1 MARTENWHG
10 RKRISQ
16 TEEERKARMNYIR
29 TKEYLIGGQFEESKD
44 SVEKV
49 RDMAKDVYRLNTK
62 QSQIQ
67 DKDIYIRAIL
77 GSETLI
83 HRLYSYAKTHQ
94 GCLSKGESIV
104 IQMFNELQ
112 FYDWLQNK
120 LNDIYI
126 AEYQSNVSRFGN
138 AQDPEKPIVHRGRRT
153 KEEQLA
159 IDKWNWLHPDDPIVN
174 QYEKR
179 YKKYK

>member
-10 RKRISQ
+10 RKRIYQ
-16 TEEERKARMNYIR
+16 TKEERKARMNYIR
-29 TKEYLIGGQFEESKD
+29 TKEFVVGGQFEESKD

-49 RDMAKDVYRLNTK
+49 RDMAKDVYRLNTE

-67 DKDIYIRAIL
+67 DKDVYIRAIL

-83 HRLYSYAKTHQ
+83 HRLYSYAKAR
-94 GCLSKGESIV
+94 KGLLKQDSFV
-104 IQMFNELQ
+104 AKQMLNELQ

-126 AEYQSNVSRFGN
+126 AEYRANVSRFGD
-138 AQDPEKPIVHRGRRT
+138 AQDLEKPKIHRGKRT

-179 YKKYK
+179 YKKQK